1 MNVQER
7 VYQALRKDAALA
19 GLLARDRRGP
29 CIYHGKSPDAGSYPV
44 LVYSVVSDVPA
55 LSADGEEIERRVTV
69 RVHILTK
76 DGAADAIEGCVMKR
90 MKDIGFRRA
99 QSVEFAEKNMFVK
112 AIDFRIGT
120 GVEA

>member
-19 GLLARDRRGP
+19 GLLASDRRGP

-76 DGAADAIEGCVMKR
+76 DGAADAIESAVR
-90 MKDIGFRRA
+90 KDMERLGFRRR
-99 QSVEFAEKNMFVK
+99 QSLEMAERQQFVK
-112 AIDFRIGT
+112 MIDFCIGT

>member
-1 MNVQER
+1 MYRNASTRHSEKTPHSRGCSPVT
-7 VYQALRKDAALA
+7 VAARA
-19 GLLARDRRGP
+19 SITGVDE
-29 CIYHGKSPDAGSYPV
+29 DAGSYPV

-76 DGAADAIEGCVMKR
+76 DGAADAIEDCVMKR
-90 MKDIGFRRA
+90 MMGLGFRRA

>member
-76 DGAADAIEGCVMKR
+76 DGAADVVEDRVMKQ
-90 MKDIGFRRA
+90 MKGLGFRRA

>member
-69 RVHILTK
+69 RLHILTK
-76 DGAADAIEGCVMKR
+76 DGAADVVEDRVMKQ
-90 MKDIGFRRA
+90 MKGLGFRRA

>member
-7 VYQALRKDAALA
+7 VYQALRKDTALA

-44 LVYSVVSDVPA
+44 LVYSDVPA

-76 DGAADAIEGCVMKR
+76 DGAADAIEDCVMKR

>member
-19 GLLARDRRGP
+19 RLLARDRRGP

-69 RVHILTK
+69 RLQILTK
-76 DGAADAIEGCVMKR
+76 DGHYEHIYDVVSKIMKGLGFMRRQSLEMAERDVFVFCV
-90 MKDIGFRRA
+90 DYVIG
-99 QSVEFAEKNMFVK
+99 
-112 AIDFRIGT
+112 IG
-120 GVEA
+120 VDE